1 VTSADT
7 GPLPSVVLAAMLV
20 AAAGSTGCTLVA
32 PRFEHPTLSV
42 VGVDV
47 EAAQLAEQRFR
58 VRMRVQNPN
67 ERALPVTG
75 LSYTLQLAG
84 EDFGHGQSANAFTVP
99 AHGEM
104 EFDMTVTT
112 NLATAILRILPRLSD
127 SAQPIEYRMT
137 GTVGTDLPFLRS
149 IPFDERGSFQIR

>member
-1 VTSADT
+1 MGAGT
-7 GPLPSVVLAAMLV
+7 GPLRSLVLAAMLV
-20 AAAGSTGCTLVA
+20 AAAGSASCALIP
-32 PRFEHPTLSV
+32 PRFEHPNLAV
-42 VGVDV
+42 VGVAV
-47 EAAQLAEQRFR
+47 ESAQLAEQRFR

-67 ERALPVTG
+67 DRALPVTA

-84 EDFGHGQSANAFTVP
+84 EDFGHGLSTSAFTVP
-99 AHGEM
+99 AHGEI

-112 NLATAILRILPRLSD
+112 HLATMILRILPRLSD
-127 SAQPIEYRMT
+127 PSQPIDYRVT